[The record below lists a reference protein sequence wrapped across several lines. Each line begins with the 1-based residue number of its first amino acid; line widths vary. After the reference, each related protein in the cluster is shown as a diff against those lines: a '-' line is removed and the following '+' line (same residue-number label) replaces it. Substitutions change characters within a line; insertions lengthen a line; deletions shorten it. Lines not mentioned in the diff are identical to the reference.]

1 MRILLLPFSWIYALV
16 VGIRN
21 ILFDVGILSHT
32 AVGVPVISVGNMTA
46 GGTGKTPLAERIV
59 EYLLLRG
66 QSVAVVSRGYGRRS
80 RGVIVVSDGRSVKV
94 DAEQGGDEPVQ
105 IARKY
110 PGVSVVVG
118 ERRVDAARL
127 AVKELGASVIVL
139 DDGFQHRYLKR
150 DLDIVVVDARRDLRN
165 EPMLPAGSRREPL
178 SGLRRADLVALSKV
192 EFDNPDWSMSV
203 RRWFD
208 GPLVAFRHAITSVHK
223 AADHREVAP
232 SAYRGKAAIA
242 FSGIGDHRNFVNGLW
257 HEGFRV
263 AGEVQF
269 RDHHRYAVSDIERLI
284 ALHKS
289 SDAEVVVTTEKD
301 LARLQVE
308 GAVRNAIE
316 SVPLYY
322 VRVTVELV
330 SGGDELFSRIS
341 SRLTGETS
349 S

>member
-1 MRILLLPFSWIYALV
+1 MRMLLLPFSWIYGVAV
-16 VGIRN
+16 SIRN
-21 ILFDVGILSHT
+21 ILFDVGILTRTS
-32 AVGVPVISVGNMTA
+32 VGVPVISVGNMTA

-59 EYLLLRG
+59 EYLLQRG
-66 QSVAVVSRGYGRRS
+66 ERVAVVSRGYGRRS
-80 RGVIVVSDGRSVKV
+80 RGVVVVSDGRSVKV
-94 DAEQGGDEPVQ
+94 NADEGGDEPVQ

-127 AVKELGASVIVL
+127 AVKDLGASVIVL

-150 DLDIVVVDARRDLRN
+150 NLDIVVVDARRDLHD
-165 EPMLPAGSRREPL
+165 EPMLPAGARREPL

-192 EFDNPDWSMSV
+192 EFDNLDWSVSV

-208 GPLVAFRHAITSVHK
+208 GPVVAFRHAITSVHK
-223 AADHREVAP
+223 AADHREVTP
-232 SAYRGKAAIA
+232 SEYRGKAAIA
-242 FSGIGDHRNFVNGLW
+242 FSGIGDHGNFVTGLW

-263 AGEVQF
+263 VGEVQF
-269 RDHHRYAVSDIERLI
+269 RDHHRYAVSDIDRLMT
-284 ALHKS
+284 LYKS
-289 SDAEVVVTTEKD
+289 SGAEVVVTTEKD

-308 GAVRNAIE
+308 GAVKSAIE
-316 SVPLYY
+316 SMPLFY

-330 SGGDELFSRIS
+330 SGGDELFSQIS
-341 SRLTGETS
+341 SHLTGEAS